1 MSLLKQFS
9 MLPKGEELPHS
20 GCCSSLAVPL
30 PLALIAAWTAA
41 AGAATLE
48 EEAGGDFSFHAE
60 LVFQTETIDD
70 FPIFF
75 SKKPLKSHTS
85 VVLLGV
91 SHFRGDLPILRRYH
105 HFGKVFLKAFCVGKE
120 TSCLTPL

>member
-9 MLPKGEELPHS
+9 MLPKGEELSHS
-20 GCCSSLAVPL
+20 GCCSSLAVLL
-30 PLALIAAWTAA
+30 PLALIVAWTAA
-41 AGAATLE
+41 AGAATLEEE

-60 LVFQTETIDD
+60 LVISKLK
-70 FPIFF
+70 PSMISRFF
-75 SKKPLKSHTS
+75 FKKKPLKSHTS

-105 HFGKVFLKAFCVGKE
+105 HFEKVF
-120 TSCLTPL
+120 